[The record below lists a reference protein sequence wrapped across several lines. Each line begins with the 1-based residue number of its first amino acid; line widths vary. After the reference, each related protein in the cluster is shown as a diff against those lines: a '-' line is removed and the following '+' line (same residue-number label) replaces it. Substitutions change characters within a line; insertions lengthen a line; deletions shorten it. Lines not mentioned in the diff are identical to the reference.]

1 VCGRNHQQQ
10 QKVVEVFP
18 THTSLRTRFL
28 PSTPCTPPPPHTH
41 TRALTQV
48 GVTDNQDLKAG
59 YTIVMTFSDMN
70 PFFSNR

>member
-1 VCGRNHQQQ
+1 
-10 QKVVEVFP
+10 
-18 THTSLRTRFL
+18 
-28 PSTPCTPPPPHTH
+28 
-41 TRALTQV
+41 V